1 MKPTVNAAS
10 KAEYTT
16 YTDAL
21 QRLQSKWSARQ
32 LDLRDFL
39 TTIANYTKDVKK
51 DLGHYVP
58 SELNLTTESRKSLLN
73 VSNSPRGLHDL
84 LNASMSLKHELKAA
98 QRQVEEM
105 KELIRSRPC
114 SKSWIWRAINDDD
127 RPERLANN
135 IAEHDRLART
145 FAKLRTPAVRAAQ
158 DLVQSFLT
166 DRDAVEK
173 VKPSRYVVEHW
184 RREAAQ
190 AKAAETERA
199 RREAL
204 YAKEEEAERA
214 RHEAERARLEALH
227 AKTAVERAK
236 AAELDKRTRKHA
248 RANAYKVIKTEKCP
262 YCGGPL
268 GDEPH
273 LEHIYPVAK
282 GGLSIVQNM
291 VYACASCNSKK
302 SDKGLI
308 EFLDQAGFNVLVVLG
323 TLQLMGKIV

>member
-32 LDLRDFL
+32 LDLRHSV

-84 LNASMSLKHELKAA
+84 LNASMSLEHELKAA

-199 RREAL
+199 R
-204 YAKEEEAERA
+204 
-214 RHEAERARLEALH
+214 HEAERARLEALH
-227 AKTAVERAK
+227 AKTEVERAK
-236 AAELDKRTRKHA
+236 AAALDKRTRKHA
-248 RANAYKVIKTEKCP
+248 RANAYKVMKTEKCP
-262 YCGGPL
+262 YWGGPL

-282 GGLSIVQNM
+282 GGLSIVQKM

-308 EFLDQAGFNVLVVLG
+308 EFLDQAGFNVLVVLR
-323 TLQLMGKIV
+323 TLMGKIV